1 MTKTLSYTGLIIAAF
16 FVVALFVT
24 SKSYTQLYT
33 AILLYPVLTYI
44 MLTVFPRHDQPEDIH
59 QQTNNIGVGEVVSQ
73 KPNKSLDV
81 VIPRE
86 KVEIVD
92 IDKRTFLKLIGTAG
106 ISFFLFSILGRRAED
121 YIFNKTQGLGL
132 NPTQN
137 NTPNISMSPQ
147 GGSLPSDEY
156 KISEI
161 DDGIISFYGF
171 VNKSGSWLIMREDTQ
186 ENSFRYSRG
195 ETNFSRSWADRSN
208 LKYDYYHNLF

>member
-16 FVVALFVT
+16 FVIVLFVT

-33 AILLYPVLTYI
+33 AILLYPILTYI
-44 MLTVFPRHDQPEDIH
+44 MLIVFPRSDQSDHTQQQSSHNIAEIVPE
-59 QQTNNIGVGEVVSQ
+59 
-73 KPNKSLDV
+73 KSGKNLKLA
-81 VIPRE
+81 IPRE

-121 YIFNKTQGLGL
+121 YIFSKTQGLGL
-132 NPTQN
+132 TPSQN
-137 NTPNISMSPQ
+137 SAPNVSMSPQ

-161 DDGIISFYGF
+161 DDGMISFYGF
-171 VNKSGSWLIMREDTQ
+171 INKNGNWLIMREDTQ
-186 ENSFRYSRG
+186 ENSFRYAKG
-195 ETNFSRSWADRSN
+195 ESGFSNNWGNRSN